1 MLQRCHECSELGGD
15 IWNLHFSPVACGLW
29 AHSPEFGCQRS
40 FAMNQPSAHPSGKMN
55 SSLTSA
61 LPISALVPAWGCLL
75 FPASCFSGKS
85 YSQAFPQLLSGLW
98 QGKARQEEEDD
109 FPPFHG
115 GFSLK
120 QGCESWEH
128 PTPAKTCQIKGQSQ
142 ARPPKMK
149 TRGES
154 RRSREP
160 RLDFHA
166 VTPAGST
173 DWGTGREGG
182 C

>member
-1 MLQRCHECSELGGD
+1 MGHQVLQRCHECSELGGD

-61 LPISALVPAWGCLL
+61 LPISALAPAWGCLL

-98 QGKARQEEEDD
+98 QGKARQGRRKRMI
-109 FPPFHG
+109 FLLSMAASPLNRAVSPG
-115 GFSLK
+115 SIQPLPK
-120 QGCESWEH
+120 
-128 PTPAKTCQIKGQSQ
+128 PA
-142 ARPPKMK
+142 RL
-149 TRGES
+149 RG
-154 RRSREP
+154 RAKPGLQR
-160 RLDFHA
+160 
-166 VTPAGST
+166 
-173 DWGTGREGG
+173 
-182 C
+182 

>member
-1 MLQRCHECSELGGD
+1 MFRAWRRHLELALFPSCLWALGTQPRVWLPKKLCHEPALSPSLWKNEFQSHISTAHLCPCPCLGLPALPCLVFQWEKLFPGLPPASL
-15 IWNLHFSPVACGLW
+15 WPVA
-29 AHSPEFGCQRS
+29 R
-40 FAMNQPSAHPSGKMN
+40 
-55 SSLTSA
+55 
-61 LPISALVPAWGCLL
+61 
-75 FPASCFSGKS
+75 
-85 YSQAFPQLLSGLW
+85 

-109 FPPFHG
+109 FLPFHG
-115 GFSLK
+115 SFSLK

-154 RRSREP
+154 RRSQEP

-173 DWGTGREGG
+173 DWGTRREGG